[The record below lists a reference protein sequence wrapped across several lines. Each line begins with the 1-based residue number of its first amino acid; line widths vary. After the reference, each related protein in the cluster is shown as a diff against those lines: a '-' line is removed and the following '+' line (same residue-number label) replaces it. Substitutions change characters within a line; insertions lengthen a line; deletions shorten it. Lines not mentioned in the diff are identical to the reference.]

1 MVDKNDAAFREL
13 EDEMRR
19 ERFAALWH
27 QYGIYVI
34 LVAAAVVVGVAGSQL
49 WQTWSQ
55 SRAESVGTEYETAVA
70 LAHAGKTEEA
80 IAAFGA
86 ISTNGPKG
94 FATLAS
100 LSEASAYLKQNR
112 RAEAFAIFD
121 RLAEDRSTDPLL
133 SNLARLQAASLRLGD
148 ADFTEMENRLK
159 PLLGDGNAWRFRAS
173 ELLATAALTA
183 GKLDEARTLLTPLIA
198 DPNLSRGASERIDR
212 LMSGIAA
219 AELGGTRSGPATP
232 SPAPSAKAAETPAKD
247 TSAPAATATPAE
259 NDKNAETPASAP

>member
-1 MVDKNDAAFREL
+1 MVDKNDAAFKEL

-34 LVAAAVVVGVAGSQL
+34 LFAVAIVVGVAGSQL

-55 SRAESVGTEYETAVA
+55 SRAERIGADYEAAAA
-70 LAHAGKTEEA
+70 LLEAGKTEEA
-80 IAAFGA
+80 ISAFGA
-86 ISTNGPKG
+86 IAANGPRG

-100 LSEASAYLKQNR
+100 LSEASAHLKQDS

-133 SNLARLQAASLRLGD
+133 SNLARLQAASLRLGE

-159 PLLGDGNAWRFRAS
+159 PLMGDTSPWRFRAS
-173 ELLATAALTA
+173 ELLGTAALKA
-183 GKLDEARTLLTPLIA
+183 GRLDEARTLLTPLLA
-198 DPNLSRGASERIDR
+198 DPNLSRGATERIDR
-212 LMSGIAA
+212 LMSGIAT
-219 AELGGTRSGPATP
+219 AELGGRPGAATA
-232 SPAPSAKAAETPAKD
+232 SPAPAAAAAETPA
-247 TSAPAATATPAE
+247 PAANPTPAE
-259 NDKNAETPASAP
+259 NDTTAETPASAP

>member
-13 EDEMRR
+13 EEEMRR

-34 LVAAAVVVGVAGSQL
+34 LVAVAIVAGVAGSQL
-49 WQTWSQ
+49 WETWSK
-55 SRAESVGTEYETAVA
+55 SRAEAVGTDYTTAVA

-86 ISTNGPKG
+86 IAANGPRG

-133 SNLARLQAASLRLGD
+133 SNLSRLQAASLRLGD

-183 GKLDEARTLLTPLIA
+183 GELDEARALLTPLIA
-198 DPNLSRGASERIDR
+198 DPNLSRSASERIDR
-212 LMSGIAA
+212 LMSGITA
-219 AELGGTRSGPATP
+219 AELKGTRGQATASPAT
-232 SPAPSAKAAETPAKD
+232 AAKTAETPANE
-247 TSAPAATATPAE
+247 TSAPAATSAE